1 MLRPLALLIFVC
13 ASLVATGAARADAP
27 RSLCGMS
34 FHSRS
39 ELQKKLRAEDARLFV
54 GKGVTSALTNS
65 ASALTLWWLTEPK
78 SRAYPAIA
86 CVQKKATA
94 GQGFELKPAETHC
107 GGASTRECNR
117 LRRAIH
123 RAKF

>member
-1 MLRPLALLIFVC
+1 M
-13 ASLVATGAARADAP
+13 
-27 RSLCGMS
+27 
-34 FHSRS
+34 
-39 ELQKKLRAEDARLFV
+39 QKKLRAENARLFA
-54 GKGVTSALTNS
+54 GDGVTSALTNS
-65 ASALTLWWLTEPK
+65 ASDLTLWWLTGPK

-94 GQGFELKPAETHC
+94 GQGFELKPAEAYC
-107 GGASTRECNR
+107 GGASSPECNR